1 MTKMFLTLIF
11 LTGWFLQTDAQSEG
25 GWRALFSGRNLNG
38 WETYVGPLEK
48 GGNPLGINKDPM
60 RIFSV
65 VQEDG
70 QAAIRISGEINAS
83 LATRNAYGNY
93 HLHLEFKWGKLV
105 FSQRNSG
112 LLYHSYGP
120 FGAALNVWMNSHE
133 LQMKHGNLGDLYC
146 MGDTYSEIPAMQDG
160 NQYTYQAGEA
170 RIAFGSENTPKICA
184 KSADYEQPLGEWNT
198 IDLYCFGG
206 TSVHVINGKV
216 NMVSYN
222 SRKWVD
228 QAWLPLVKGK
238 IQLQSEGGEL
248 FIRNIKIKRIK
259 ELPSDFQ

>member
-1 MTKMFLTLIF
+1 MTKIF
-11 LTGWFLQTDAQSEG
+11 LILVLIAGYFMQAQAQSNA
-25 GWRALFSGRNLNG
+25 GWRPLFNGKNLKG

-48 GGNPLGINKDPM
+48 GGNPLGIKKDPM
-60 RIFSV
+60 KIFSV
-65 VQEDG
+65 VKEDG
-70 QAAIRISGEINAS
+70 QPAIRISGEINAS
-83 LATRNAYGNY
+83 LATRNSYENY

-146 MGDTYSEIPAMQDG
+146 MGDTYNKIPAIKNGDR
-160 NQYTYQAGEA
+160 YTYRAGEP
-170 RIAFGSENTPKICA
+170 RVAFGNDEIAKICS
-184 KSADYEQPLGEWNT
+184 KSADYEKPLGEWNT
-198 IDLYCFGG
+198 IDLYCFGS

-216 NMVSYN
+216 NMVSYD
-222 SRKWVD
+222 SRKWVN
-228 QAWLPLVKGK
+228 QQLLPLVKGK

-248 FIRNIKIKRIK
+248 LIRNIRLKHIK
-259 ELPSDFQ
+259 ELPSDF